1 MSTLAQN
8 VDRFF
13 QKLDLQID
21 HEFSVSLN
29 NFEDFSSYLDPRHV
43 VLLHFFHFLF
53 DGSVMFVL
61 ETKRLHMIH
70 VAIAVEEVTLQRCP
84 RSFLSVTSGASL
96 IFVVTITVV
105 PNGQSRTMTD
115 KYGGL
120 IHEKNE

>member
-1 MSTLAQN
+1 
-8 VDRFF
+8 
-13 QKLDLQID
+13 
-21 HEFSVSLN
+21 
-29 NFEDFSSYLDPRHV
+29 
-43 VLLHFFHFLF
+43 
-53 DGSVMFVL
+53 MFVL

-84 RSFLSVTSGASL
+84 RSLLSVTSGASL

-120 IHEKNE
+120 IHEKNK